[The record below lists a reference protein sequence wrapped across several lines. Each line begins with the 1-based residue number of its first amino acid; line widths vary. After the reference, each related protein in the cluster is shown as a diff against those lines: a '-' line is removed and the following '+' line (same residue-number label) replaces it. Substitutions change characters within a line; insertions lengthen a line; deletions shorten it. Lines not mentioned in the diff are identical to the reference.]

1 MKEELKYGKPSTY
14 PYEMDK
20 DKLDFVS
27 NKFNRSKSQVQF
39 LYQLVDGDFEKLLQ
53 LEVQMKNLFV
63 SYCPGDKEEVEKLF
77 QIKPTSNW
85 FSL

>member
-14 PYEMDK
+14 LHEMDK
-20 DKLDFVS
+20 EQVDFVS
-27 NKFNRSKSQVQF
+27 TKFNRSKTQVQF
-39 LYQLVDGDFEKLLQ
+39 LFQLVDGDFDKLLQ

-63 SYCPGDKEEVEKLF
+63 SYCPSDKEEVRKIMEK
-77 QIKPTSNW
+77 KPTSTW

>member
-14 PYEMDK
+14 LYELDK

-63 SYCPGDKEEVEKLF
+63 SYCPGDKEEVEKIL
-77 QIKPTSNW
+77 KKEVTNPW
-85 FSL
+85 FFL